1 MNEND
6 AKRPILIVDDDKHF
20 RYLVRESLE
29 EGLKVS
35 EAEDGYQS
43 LKIIE
48 QCIPQLIN
56 LFEDTIKSTIQLLFT
71 FTALYKPQ
79 IENIF

>member
-20 RYLVRESLE
+20 RYLVRESLEE

-56 LFEDTIKSTIQLLFT
+56 LFEDNDKKYYSIIIHLHRSIQT
-71 FTALYKPQ
+71 TD
-79 IENIF
+79 